1 MCWGRAGWSL
11 GQGQCGLNHFFFN
24 YHSKS
29 QNSWGWFIE
38 SFNRFSLEE
47 VEFCPN
53 FESCCLS
60 KHCKTGQTIVHW
72 RKCIERR
79 RKEEKVIGRAAA
91 RNARW
96 GRTGGEKVDCISSSR
111 GGRWVG
117 FKGGVLS
124 YSFIGRVGHSISGG
138 SGGSALSDWALGV
151 PSTIAR
157 LSLDARL
164 QSAAER
170 ATISVSITISTA
182 SAEISISLPDQ
193 NSDKCLLNHSW

>member
-1 MCWGRAGWSL
+1 MHGGVGPGGKKLIAFHHQEGAGGSAL
-11 GQGQCGLNHFFFN
+11 
-24 YHSKS
+24 
-29 QNSWGWFIE
+29 
-38 SFNRFSLEE
+38 
-47 VEFCPN
+47 
-53 FESCCLS
+53 
-60 KHCKTGQTIVHW
+60 
-72 RKCIERR
+72 
-79 RKEEKVIGRAAA
+79 
-91 RNARW
+91 
-96 GRTGGEKVDCISSSR
+96 
-111 GGRWVG
+111 
-117 FKGGVLS
+117 KGGVLS

-193 NSDKCLLNHSW
+193 NSDKCLLNHS